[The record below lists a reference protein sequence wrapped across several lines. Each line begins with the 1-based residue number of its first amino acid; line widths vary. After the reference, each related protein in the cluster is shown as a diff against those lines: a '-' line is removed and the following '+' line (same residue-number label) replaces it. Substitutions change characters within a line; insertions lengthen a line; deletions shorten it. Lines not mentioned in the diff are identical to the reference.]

1 MPGSVRV
8 TAVLVGTA
16 VVGALVIAVLAI
28 GWRLDGGR
36 WYDVTTPSMGT
47 AVPVGSMLL
56 TTPATVDDTV
66 VGDIVTFRNP
76 SNQVVYSHRV
86 VEKAP
91 EGLATQG
98 DVNPVRDAWTLT
110 DRELLGN
117 VVWHAPGLGFL
128 VRALPLAG
136 VGLCV
141 VWLGTLLLPAAR
153 RPGWRLLGSCVTLAV
168 VSLVVRPW
176 VGLVKLGERAAAE
189 GAGRHLDV
197 ISTGLLPVRAQTPDG
212 LASVSLSSGESGTVT
227 LGAGADAGEKVTM
240 TLVAV
245 LDLGFVGWS
254 VLALVCLSPLLWCLV
269 VGLPPLPEPSR
280 RPAHARRA

>member
-1 MPGSVRV
+1 MPGSVRF
-8 TAVLVGTA
+8 TAVLVGTV
-16 VVGALVIAVLAI
+16 VVGALAIAVLAI

-47 AVPVGSMLL
+47 AAPVGSLLL
-56 TTPATVDDTV
+56 TKPATVDATS

-86 VEKAP
+86 VEKTAA
-91 EGLATQG
+91 GLSTQG
-98 DVNPVRDAWTLT
+98 DVNPVRDASTLT
-110 DRELLGN
+110 DRELLGT

-128 VRALPLAG
+128 VRALPLVG
-136 VGLCV
+136 VGLCL
-141 VWLGTLLLPAAR
+141 VWLATVLLPRAQ
-153 RPGWRLLGSCVTLAV
+153 RPGWRVLGSCVTVAV

-212 LASVSLSSGESGTVT
+212 LARVSLSSGEAGTVT
-227 LGAGADAGEKVTM
+227 LGAGADAGEKVTT

-245 LDLGFVGWS
+245 LDLGVVGWS
-254 VLALVCLSPLLWCLV
+254 VLVLVCLSPLLWCLV
-269 VGLPPLPEPSR
+269 VGLPPLPEPAR
-280 RPAHARRA
+280 RPAHVRRA